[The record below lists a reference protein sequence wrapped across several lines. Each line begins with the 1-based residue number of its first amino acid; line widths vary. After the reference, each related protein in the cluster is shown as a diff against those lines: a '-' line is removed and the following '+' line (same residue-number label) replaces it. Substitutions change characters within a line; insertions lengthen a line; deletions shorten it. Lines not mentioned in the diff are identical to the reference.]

1 MPTKYKE
8 SCFLSLLL
16 AAHCSRGT
24 SSTPMADADHLSLG
38 SVAKRCNVS
47 RTTIYRWIISG
58 QLKAYSLP
66 SGHFRVIS
74 SDLEEFCRS
83 FGITQSNPSDGDPSP
98 RRRAVPNKLNV
109 LIADDHPDA
118 LALFR
123 RVVERFLPDAAIHE
137 AVNGVDTCIAVGTI
151 QPQVLLL
158 DIMMPGMDGFAV
170 LQELLHRSELAHSRV
185 VVVSAYEPFVRI
197 EELARLNPQ
206 IVATLRKPTRVE
218 ELGRILVELTTVAQP
233 NSSPAG
239 VR

>member
-1 MPTKYKE
+1 MVDVE
-8 SCFLSLLL
+8 
-16 AAHCSRGT
+16 
-24 SSTPMADADHLSLG
+24 HLSLG

-74 SDLEEFCRS
+74 SDLEAFCQS
-83 FGITQSNPSDGDPSP
+83 FGITQSNLPDNETSP
-98 RRRAVPNKLNV
+98 RRRAVANKLNV

-118 LALFR
+118 LTLFR
-123 RVVERFLPDAAIHE
+123 NVVERYLPDAAIHE

-151 QPQVLLL
+151 QPQVLIL

-170 LQELLHRSELAHSRV
+170 LQELLHRPELAHSRV
-185 VVVSAYEPFVRI
+185 VVVSAYEPFIRI
-197 EELARLNPQ
+197 EELARMNPQ

-218 ELGRILVELTTVAQP
+218 ALGRILVELSATAP
-233 NSSPAG
+233 PSSAPAEM
-239 VR
+239 R